1 MAIRKGINM
10 ETVTGLFKQF
20 EEADRVIRAL
30 EESGF
35 DRQMI
40 SVIARD
46 SALADRLGLEPTVGE
61 VASSAGVGAA
71 TGGLGGGLIGLLAG
85 LGALLIPG
93 IGPVFAAGS
102 IATALGLAAGG
113 AGVGAAVG
121 GILGAM
127 TGLSIAEED
136 ADVYAEGVR
145 RGEILVAVETPE
157 ERVDEVHGI
166 MDAAN
171 AEDIQALRETWK
183 REGWTPSGESGVD

>member
-1 MAIRKGINM
+1 MKTIS
-10 ETVTGLFKQF
+10 GLFKQF
-20 EEADRVIRAL
+20 EEADQA
-30 EESGF
+30 
-35 DRQMI
+35 
-40 SVIARD
+40 
-46 SALADRLGLEPTVGE
+46 
-61 VASSAGVGAA
+61 
-71 TGGLGGGLIGLLAG
+71 
-85 LGALLIPG
+85 IPG

-102 IATALGLAAGG
+102 VATALGLTAGG

-157 ERVDEVHGI
+157 ERMDEVRGV

-171 AEDIQALRETWK
+171 AEDIHALRETWK
-183 REGWTPSGESGVD
+183 REGWAGFHQPGVK